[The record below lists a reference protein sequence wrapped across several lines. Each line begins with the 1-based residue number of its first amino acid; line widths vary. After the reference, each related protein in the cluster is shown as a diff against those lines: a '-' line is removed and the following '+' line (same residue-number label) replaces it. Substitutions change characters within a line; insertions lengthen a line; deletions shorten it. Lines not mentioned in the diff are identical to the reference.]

1 MKLPCSALMFPGVFR
16 LAVVLC
22 LTLGL
27 CHSAQEVRADL
38 IKLKQG
44 GEIRGKLLKES
55 AGGETTRTIET
66 LSGGR
71 ISVDAQQIDFVTN
84 RPLVIEEYES
94 RAHQIKNTVEAHLEL
109 SEWCRENFLTT
120 PRLQE
125 LEKVIELD
133 PDHEQAR
140 AALGYTLRDGEW
152 MTRDQI
158 MRKNG
163 YVKYKG
169 RYVSSAELEL
179 LEKNQAD
186 LEAERAWSKKINL
199 WVTWLTSQNPQYQS
213 EGLQNIQNIN
223 DPNAVAG
230 LARNLGKHENLSLRS
245 LLVTTLQQIPG
256 HLPLRPL
263 AELALTDPHQA
274 IRDAALQAL
283 SARDASQAIVFFI
296 EALKHK
302 SNLIVQRAG
311 AGLAAIG
318 DREVVPELID
328 ALTTSH
334 TYRVRVPDAT
344 STYSFNSNGSF
355 GGSGVVLPPEIEAG
369 LLAGRYPNGVI
380 VLPSQ
385 QPKVR
390 MRTVSVKHVHQNS
403 AVLDALQKL
412 TEQNFGYNQ
421 RLWRLWWS
429 SVENQTGIIPA
440 IP

>member
-1 MKLPCSALMFPGVFR
+1 MKLPCSASMFPGVFR

-71 ISVDAQQIDFVTN
+71 ISVDAQQIEFVTN

-94 RAHQIKNTVEAHLEL
+94 RAHQIENTVEAHLEL

-179 LEKNQAD
+179 LE
-186 LEAERAWSKKINL
+186 
-199 WVTWLTSQNPQYQS
+199 
-213 EGLQNIQNIN
+213 
-223 DPNAVAG
+223 
-230 LARNLGKHENLSLRS
+230 
-245 LLVTTLQQIPG
+245 
-256 HLPLRPL
+256 
-263 AELALTDPHQA
+263 
-274 IRDAALQAL
+274 
-283 SARDASQAIVFFI
+283 
-296 EALKHK
+296 
-302 SNLIVQRAG
+302 
-311 AGLAAIG
+311 
-318 DREVVPELID
+318 
-328 ALTTSH
+328 
-334 TYRVRVPDAT
+334 
-344 STYSFNSNGSF
+344 
-355 GGSGVVLPPEIEAG
+355 
-369 LLAGRYPNGVI
+369 
-380 VLPSQ
+380 
-385 QPKVR
+385 
-390 MRTVSVKHVHQNS
+390 
-403 AVLDALQKL
+403 
-412 TEQNFGYNQ
+412 
-421 RLWRLWWS
+421 
-429 SVENQTGIIPA
+429 
-440 IP
+440 